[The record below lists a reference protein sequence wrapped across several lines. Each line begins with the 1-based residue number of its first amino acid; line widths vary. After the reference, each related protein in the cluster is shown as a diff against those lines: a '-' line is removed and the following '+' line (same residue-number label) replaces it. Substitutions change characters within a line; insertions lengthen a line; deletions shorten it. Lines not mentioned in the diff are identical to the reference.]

1 MRAAVNA
8 GRWASRWWA
17 VVTIGAAGALVPSA
31 HIGAQVIRGSLVD
44 AETKTPV
51 GGATI
56 SVRGE
61 RDSLVTSVQTS
72 DKGQFKAVLN
82 RPGRYSLDVRR
93 VGFAEL
99 KTTAAPVEAGDTV
112 TIALEIARLPV
123 ALDTVVSV
131 DKSSVFPTTPG
142 REFVRRHYALNEGV
156 QVSGWAIEKSGL
168 SLSEYLGKYV
178 PGIHT
183 TDVIQ
188 QFNPAS
194 PGRLTPPAIPA
205 EHGRFIM
212 ADSGTQCLYARVD
225 RYSLVYML
233 YNKDVES
240 IDELLSVKNVM
251 AVEVFRSPREVPP
264 EWRSDARVTSLFQ
277 RRNTGEYYLIGD
289 TGFPAMNVSAIQ
301 DQNSLS
307 IASFKSDSTTAADS
321 SRSVPRA
328 QPGLYDLDSYGLQ
341 PVNDIQLMQDN
352 SGGGILSQQTGNLS
366 APVCAFLQIW
376 TYSAW

>member
-1 MRAAVNA
+1 MLA
-8 GRWASRWWA
+8 G
-17 VVTIGAAGALVPSA
+17 TIGLTVLAPSRSA
-31 HIGAQVIRGSLVD
+31 WAQVIRGSLVD
-44 AETKTPV
+44 AATKTPV

-56 SVRGE
+56 AVRGD
-61 RDSLVTSVQTS
+61 RDSVVTSVQS
-72 DKGQFKAVLN
+72 SEKGQFTAILN
-82 RPGRYSLDVRR
+82 RPGHYSLDVRR

-99 KTTAAPVEAGDTV
+99 KTTAAAVESGDTV

-142 REFVRRHYALNEGV
+142 REFVRRHFALNEGV
-156 QVSGWAIEKSGL
+156 QVSGWAMEKSGL
-168 SLSEYLGKYV
+168 SISEYLGKYV
-178 PGIHT
+178 PGIHV

-188 QFNPAS
+188 AFVPNAS
-194 PGRLTPPAIPA
+194 PNAMGPHLTPPTIPA
-205 EHGRFIM
+205 ERGRFIM
-212 ADSGTQCLYARVD
+212 ADSGSQCLYARVD

-264 EWRSDARVTSLFQ
+264 EWRADARVTSLFQ
-277 RRNTGEYYLIGD
+277 RRNNGLYYLIGD
-289 TGFPAMNVSAIQ
+289 TGFPALNVSAIQ